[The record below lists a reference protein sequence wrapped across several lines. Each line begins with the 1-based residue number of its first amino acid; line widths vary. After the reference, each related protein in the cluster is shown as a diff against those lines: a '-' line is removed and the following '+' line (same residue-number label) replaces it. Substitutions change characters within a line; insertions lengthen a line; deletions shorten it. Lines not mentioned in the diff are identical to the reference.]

1 MYQKEIVYCNRS
13 PSIKAAPH
21 MDLIPQIPSSSVHL
35 DYVEIHRE
43 KENAAD
49 KKISLTYRNNKR
61 QRFSQYD
68 FNYL

>member
-21 MDLIPQIPSSSVHL
+21 VALIPQIPSLSVHL

-49 KKISLTYRNNKR
+49 KEFSRTHRNNER
-61 QRFSQYD
+61 QRFYQD
-68 FNYL
+68 KFNYL